1 MPGKD
6 ADASVKT
13 VCRRSRVF
21 SFRPSGIYHL
31 LKYGLV
37 IRLRLLYIPRL
48 GDAVFFKL
56 RAAVL
61 CPTGTSIP
69 LLLRTRR
76 RTRVAVPR
84 NRGCE
89 AVPPPASS
97 APPPIAWLRCPLC
110 ATANGEFVRVQIIR
124 LRGKYPKKQLF

>member
-1 MPGKD
+1 MDWSFAFGCSTSHVS
-6 ADASVKT
+6 AT
-13 VCRRSRVF
+13 QFF
-21 SFRPSGIYHL
+21 SS
-31 LKYGLV
+31 YGQPV
-37 IRLRLLYIPRL
+37 H
-48 GDAVFFKL
+48 
-56 RAAVL
+56 